1 LIQHALYWLQAQS
14 YALQREEQAMSKKPV
29 PASSTLMLIGVV
41 LVIFGVL
48 LLLSPAAV
56 GGAVVKLV
64 ALVLVVTGVVQLTH
78 SLRSGTPTHRTVA
91 AVLGAIVAG
100 VGVLVWFNPE
110 LGSGFLTALL
120 MIFFVVNGLWKITYA
135 LRLRGYTG
143 WAWMLFSGLLSL
155 VFVWLLWVQW
165 PLSGAWAIGVLVGLD
180 LLLAGIALILV
191 SRAVRRMGSSQY
203 LDTIQL

>member
-1 LIQHALYWLQAQS
+1 MTSRPL
-14 YALQREEQAMSKKPV
+14 
-29 PASSTLMLIGVV
+29 PASNTLMLIGIALTV
-41 LVIFGVL
+41 FGIL

-64 ALVLVVTGVVQLTH
+64 SLVLVVTGVVQLVH
-78 SLRSGTPTHRTVA
+78 SLRSGTPTHKTVS

-120 MIFFVVNGLWKITYA
+120 MIFFVVNGLWKLTNAVRFRRI
-135 LRLRGYTG
+135 RGWG
-143 WAWMLFSGLLSL
+143 WLLLSGLVSL
-155 VFVWLLWVQW
+155 VFVYLLWSQW

-180 LLLAGIALILV
+180 LLLTGTVLILL
-191 SRAVRRMGSSQY
+191 SRALRKVHSSDY
-203 LDTIQL
+203 LGTIQL

>member
-1 LIQHALYWLQAQS
+1 L
-14 YALQREEQAMSKKPV
+14 EEQAMSRKSV

-41 LVIFGVL
+41 LVIFGIL

-64 ALVLVVTGVVQLTH
+64 ALVLVVTGVVQLMH
-78 SLRSGTPTHRTVA
+78 SLRSGTMANRTVS

-135 LRLRGYTG
+135 LRFRRFTG
-143 WAWMLFSGLLSL
+143 WAWLLASGLLSL
-155 VFVWLLWVQW
+155 VFVWLLWVEW

-191 SRAVRRMGSSQY
+191 SRAVRKMGTSQY